1 MSKSKKNIASPE
13 ELCDRYGADT
23 ARMFS
28 LFAAP
33 PEKDLEWSDTGVEG
47 CYRFLNRV
55 WRLVQDLLPVVNG
68 GVSNPGSRE
77 SELLPHLQRATHQT
91 IKKVTEDLER
101 GFQFNTAIAALM
113 EFVNELYKFWKEFP
127 AEGLTAAERAGWRS
141 TVDTLLVLLAPF
153 APHLAEELWETLG
166 NPPGISRQA
175 WPDFDPV
182 LVASAEWTIP
192 LQVNGKL
199 RSRIA
204 VPAGSTKEQ
213 IISVAQDDPKLAE
226 WLQGKAPRKI
236 IYVEQKLVNFV
247 I

>member
-1 MSKSKKNIASPE
+1 M
-13 ELCDRYGADT
+13 
-23 ARMFS
+23 
-28 LFAAP
+28 
-33 PEKDLEWSDTGVEG
+33 EG

-55 WRLVQDLLPVVNG
+55 WRLVQDLLPVVDNTL
-68 GVSNPGSRE
+68 SNPRSSE

-127 AEGLTAAERAGWRS
+127 AEGLTAVERAEWRS
-141 TVDTLLVLLAPF
+141 TAETLLLLLAPF
-153 APHLAEELWETLG
+153 APHLTEELWETLG
-166 NPPGISRQA
+166 KPSGISRQA
-175 WPDFDPV
+175 WPDFDPA

-199 RSRIA
+199 RSKIV

-213 IISVAQDDPKLAE
+213 IISAAQDDPKLAE
-226 WLQGKAPRKI
+226 WLQGKTPRKI
-236 IYVEQKLVNFV
+236 IYVAQKLVNFV